1 MLNLSTKY
9 LPTKSKT
16 RVWWTF
22 DRFNQLCFKWR
33 LPCPSNFNML
43 LDVQLAKRQKPWQ
56 LPIFLQM
63 DYQICNFITNV
74 LKLTCLLHS
83 NFANELE
90 PLPHLAYEHGIK
102 KFQRFQTPIYLLFA
116 LALICEVV
124 LCRKHQAL
132 IGNSIEA
139 K

>member
-1 MLNLSTKY
+1 
-9 LPTKSKT
+9 
-16 RVWWTF
+16 
-22 DRFNQLCFKWR
+22 
-33 LPCPSNFNML
+33 ML

-56 LPIFLQM
+56 FPIFLQM

-74 LKLTCLLHS
+74 HKLTCLLHS
-83 NFANELE
+83 NFASELE
-90 PLPHLAYEHGIK
+90 LLPHLAYKHGIK
-102 KFQRFQTPIYLLFA
+102 KFQRLQTPIYLLYA

-124 LCRKHQAL
+124 VCRKQQAL